1 MRKAWV
7 FLILGIL
14 FISSAFAVQTWKK
27 GHGGSDIF
35 FWSNS
40 NLQTSINN
48 GGITS
53 DDYGSAT
60 FVANLSLG
68 HKSSEIYANVGG
80 TVKTIAAALND
91 SSLKNTPKGS
101 SPANYGATNIIFGE
115 TANNIYITV
124 GTDEKTLQQAIND
137 GDFFIGC
144 YDGTNVRISGQSW
157 TIKETYPYDCNCGK
171 SGCSTCYGENTITK
185 TCNNRVIS

>member
-7 FLILGIL
+7 FIILGVIL
-14 FISSAFAVQTWKK
+14 ISSAFAPQVFKN
-27 GHGGSDIF
+27 GHSGNNIF
-35 FWSNS
+35 FWANN

-53 DDYGSAT
+53 EDYSLAIST
-60 FVANLSLG
+60 ADLSLG

-80 TVKTIAAALND
+80 NVKTVTAALND
-91 SSLKNTPKGS
+91 SSLKNTPKNI
-101 SPANYGATNIIFGE
+101 SPANYGAMNILFGE
-115 TANNIYITV
+115 TANKVYITV
-124 GTDEKTLQQAIND
+124 GTVEKTLQQAIND

-157 TIKETYPYDCNCGK
+157 VIKESYSYECNCGK
-171 SGCSTCYGENTITK
+171 SGCSTCYGSRDITK